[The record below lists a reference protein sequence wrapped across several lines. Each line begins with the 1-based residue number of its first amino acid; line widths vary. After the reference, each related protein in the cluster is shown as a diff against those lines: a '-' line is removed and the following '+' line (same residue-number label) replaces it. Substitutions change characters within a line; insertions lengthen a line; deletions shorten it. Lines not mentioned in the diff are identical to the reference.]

1 MNRIR
6 KYALYFLL
14 VVYFCG
20 SIGMLFAPQFFL
32 PFSPISLLLT
42 AFVFYVY
49 QPYTTPSYALAFAG
63 MALLGFTCE
72 ALGVKTGLLFGEYHY
87 GDSLGPKLAGVP
99 LCIALNW
106 AMLVNAGLLVVTRFI
121 ASRLAAA
128 LACAILVTA
137 LDVLIEQCAADLD
150 YWYFADGKAGL
161 HNYAGWFLTSFA
173 GAYLFHGHL
182 HKGNA
187 RVASIILILQL
198 FFFGTI
204 YLYNRLFQQS

>member
-6 KYALYFLL
+6 KYALYLL
-14 VVYFCG
+14 LLVYFCG
-20 SIGMLFAPQFFL
+20 SIGIVFAPQFFL

-42 AFVFYVY
+42 AFVFMVY
-49 QPYTTPSYALAFAG
+49 QPYRERSYVLAFAG
-63 MALLGFTCE
+63 MALLGFVCE
-72 ALGVKTGLLFGEYHY
+72 VLGVNTGLVFGEYRY
-87 GDSLGPKLAGVP
+87 GDSLGPKLAAVP

-106 AMLVNAGLLVVTRFI
+106 AMLVNAGLLVVAGLISSRF
-121 ASRLAAA
+121 ASA
-128 LACAILVTA
+128 LACASLVTA
-137 LDVLIEQCAADLD
+137 LDLLIEQSAAALD
-150 YWYFADGKAGL
+150 YWYFEDGRAGL

-173 GAYLFHGHL
+173 GAYLFHGPL

-187 RVASIILILQL
+187 RMARIILLLQL